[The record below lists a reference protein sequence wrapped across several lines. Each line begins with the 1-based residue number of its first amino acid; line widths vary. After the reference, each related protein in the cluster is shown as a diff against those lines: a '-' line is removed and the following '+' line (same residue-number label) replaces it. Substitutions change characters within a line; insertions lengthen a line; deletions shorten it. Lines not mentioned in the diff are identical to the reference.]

1 MLRMNSRLGVV
12 MSVLVMVA
20 GLTVTHEASAQQA
33 TRKATTHKGTTKRSL
48 VKKSAPVESKPEVD
62 ESEVTPAPK
71 QPESSEPK
79 QPESSQPK
87 QPESSQR
94 KQPSENV
101 GSPGSSDKA
110 LIEASAKA
118 AETVPTKPQPLAP
131 KTSSKRVAKPAPVEG
146 TDIAVQATTTGS
158 SSTGPTNR
166 VTDPVFKPAEATK
179 PTPKVPI
186 ATKPTPKVP
195 IATKP
200 TPKVPIA
207 TKPTPKVPI
216 ATKPRPADPEKPI
229 DVGASAGG
237 ETKPLTE
244 AGSKESGTTTTT
256 VEKAPD
262 GPVREPG
269 QGLGA
274 GGVSDSG
281 SAGGSQPDGD
291 GSANQQAGGNPSGPL
306 LLDGT
311 TMLPR
316 QKALS
321 ADPAA
326 AFFHAWS
333 WTPDNDQPYIF
344 PMAWA
349 ASWRAPADVARDV
362 LRQPAGQRSV
372 LFIGDIVDGM
382 ARHPDDV
389 CVNLVD
395 GLPVK
400 TEFMSPWIT
409 NGIEATRV
417 KIRDY
422 LQQFVSAGG
431 VIDGVVM
438 DNETTLVAGY
448 FIAGGN
454 PHWEAIMADP
464 RFPELE
470 RALGFGD
477 LRTVF
482 WGNPSYVR
490 FNEVMGAWFDAAL
503 DVAVYQ
509 VVREFFPNATYSNYD
524 SFKCLEQNAFPE
536 ISGFREVRD
545 SHGLGT
551 HDSRPYYGRVTAQMQ
566 NTRFDGRNAI
576 GFSPYGSLLFETLAI
591 RGLMNSRER
600 PNHAWVAARSW
611 TGDEGWAPTPL
622 ANSPHWD
629 ELVLQLGMHG
639 VNEYLYWT
647 NVGLAYLVYD
657 NNPNIMPV
665 NAAHNTVQD
674 QQAFNALLEELN
686 RVIGPTM
693 DERVALELPDWDD
706 RVIATGRRVGDE
718 MIWRFSFTDGVESV
732 KVFYTDGTH
741 VQLKRE
747 PGRSGCW
754 FSHPVNKS
762 LVLDSDRSAPSIQ
775 VLPLIV
781 P

>member
-1 MLRMNSRLGVV
+1 MLRMNSRWGVV
-12 MSVLVMVA
+12 MSVLALV
-20 GLTVTHEASAQQA
+20 VTFGVTPGASAQQ
-33 TRKATTHKGTTKRSL
+33 TPRKPVTHKGTTKRSL
-48 VKKSAPVESKPEVD
+48 VKHSAPVESKPNAGAGEK
-62 ESEVTPAPK
+62 APEPM
-71 QPESSEPK
+71 QPEAPPK
-79 QPESSQPK
+79 KPPVEQA
-87 QPESSQR
+87 
-94 KQPSENV
+94 
-101 GSPGSSDKA
+101 GSPGSSDLA
-110 LIEASAKA
+110 LSAASAKA
-118 AETVPTKPQPLAP
+118 AATPPTKPKPLAP
-131 KTSSKRVAKPAPVEG
+131 KASSKRTANPAPVGG
-146 TDIAVQATTTGS
+146 TEIAAEATTTGS
-158 SSTGPTNR
+158 SITGPTNR
-166 VTDPVFKPAEATK
+166 VTDPVFTPGEATK
-179 PTPKVPI
+179 PSPKAPVT
-186 ATKPTPKVP
+186 TKPTPRTPVAK
-195 IATKP
+195 KP
-200 TPKVPIA
+200 TPKTPVA
-207 TKPTPKVPI
+207 AKPN
-216 ATKPRPADPEKPI
+216 PANPEQPV
-229 DVGASAGG
+229 DLGASDGG
-237 ETKPLTE
+237 ESKPASVGT
-244 AGSKESGTTTTT
+244 AKESGTTTAAAD
-256 VEKAPD
+256 EKAPD
-262 GPVREPG
+262 GPVLESG
-269 QGLGA
+269 KGLGA
-274 GGVSDSG
+274 GEGSDSG
-281 SAGGSQPDGD
+281 SVGGSSKAGGD
-291 GSANQQAGGNPSGPL
+291 GSTDQQAGSDPQDPG

-311 TMLPR
+311 TMLPK
-316 QKALS
+316 QKALP

-326 AFFHAWS
+326 ASFHALSWS
-333 WTPDNDQPYIF
+333 PDNDQSYIF

-349 ASWRAPADVARDV
+349 ASWRPAADVARDV
-362 LRQPAGQRSV
+362 LRQPAGRRSV

-389 CVNLVD
+389 CVKLVA
-395 GLPVK
+395 GRPVK

-409 NGIEATRV
+409 KGIEATRV

-422 LQQFVSAGG
+422 MQQFVSAGG
-431 VIDGVVM
+431 VLDGVVM

-454 PHWEAIMADP
+454 PQWEAIMADP
-464 RFPELE
+464 RFPQLE
-470 RALGFGD
+470 QALGFSD

-524 SFKCLEQNAFPE
+524 SFKCLEQYAFPE

-551 HDSRPYYGRVTAQMQ
+551 HDSRPYYGRVTAQMK
-566 NTRFDGRNAI
+566 NTSFDGRNAI

-591 RGLMNSRER
+591 RGLVNSRER

-639 VNEYLYWT
+639 VNQYLYWT

-657 NNPNIMPV
+657 NNPNIMPR
-665 NAAHNTVQD
+665 NAVHNTVPD
-674 QQAFNALLEELN
+674 QQALNALLEELN

-693 DERVALELPDWDD
+693 DERIALELPDWGD
-706 RVIATGRRVGDE
+706 RAIATGRRVGDE
-718 MIWRFSFTDGVESV
+718 MIWRFSFADGVESV

-741 VQLKRE
+741 VVLKRE

-775 VLPLIV
+775 VLAPTA

>member
-33 TRKATTHKGTTKRSL
+33 TRKATTHKGTAKRSL
-48 VKKSAPVESKPEVD
+48 VKKSAPVESKPDVD

-79 QPESSQPK
+79 QPA
-87 QPESSQR
+87 
-94 KQPSENV
+94 ENV

-118 AETVPTKPQPLAP
+118 VETVPTKPQPLAP
-131 KTSSKRVAKPAPVEG
+131 KTSSKRVAKPAPVAG

-179 PTPKVPI
+179 PTPKI
-186 ATKPTPKVP
+186 
-195 IATKP
+195 
-200 TPKVPIA
+200 
-207 TKPTPKVPI
+207 PI

-244 AGSKESGTTTTT
+244 AGSKESGTTTT
-256 VEKAPD
+256 VDKAPD

-775 VLPLIV
+775 VIPLIV